1 MASNRNAT
9 APINRILRS
18 SIVDGPGNRA
28 AVFVQGCNFNCVY
41 CHNPETIGREF
52 SEMRIMTAAEVMA
65 DIEPSLAF
73 IRGITVSGGECTLY
87 PAFLCEL
94 SKLAHDKSLTL
105 FLDSNGSYDFARDH
119 SLVKSIDSVML
130 DIKADPDDPGAYTKV
145 TGRAP
150 VGDVYGGILERA
162 EYLANAGKLWEVRTV
177 ISPGLFDAEV
187 LIDKVC
193 RRLQKINYRPF
204 YKLIRYRPNGV
215 RPMYSKT
222 LTAPN
227 NALMN
232 RLAAL
237 CESYEIMA
245 VVV

>member
-1 MASNRNAT
+1 VSKT

-41 CHNPETIGREF
+41 CHNPETIGRE
-52 SEMRIMTAAEVMA
+52 SPEMRIMTVAKVMA
-65 DIEPSLAF
+65 ELAPSLAF
-73 IRGITVSGGECTLY
+73 IRGITVSGGECTLC

-105 FLDSNGSYDFARDH
+105 FLDSNGSYDFARDS
-119 SLVKSIDSVML
+119 SLMENIDSVML
-130 DIKADPDDPGAYTKV
+130 DIKADPDDPGTYTKV

-177 ISPGLFDAEV
+177 VSPGLFDAEV
-187 LIDKVC
+187 LVDKVC
-193 RRLQKINYRPF
+193 RRLQNTNFRPL

-215 RPMYSKT
+215 RPMYAKT
-222 LTAPN
+222 LKVPN

-232 RLAAL
+232 KLAAI
-237 CESYEIMA
+237 CESYGIQEVI
-245 VVV
+245 V

>member
-1 MASNRNAT
+1 
-9 APINRILRS
+9 
-18 SIVDGPGNRA
+18 
-28 AVFVQGCNFNCVY
+28 
-41 CHNPETIGREF
+41 
-52 SEMRIMTAAEVMA
+52 MTAKEAMAE
-65 DIEPSLAF
+65 IEPSLAF

-105 FLDSNGSYDFARDH
+105 FLDSNGSYDFTNDR
-119 SLVKSIDSVML
+119 SLVKNIDSVML

-177 ISPGLFDAEV
+177 VSPGLFEAEV
-187 LIDKVC
+187 LVDKVC
-193 RRLQKINYRPF
+193 RRLQATNHRPF

-215 RPMYSKT
+215 RPVYAKT
-222 LTAPN
+222 LTVPN

-232 RLAAL
+232 KLSAI
-237 CESYEIMA
+237 CESYGIQA